1 MTIEKKLL
9 GTTPVSGVILPE
21 AVSFDGTNDYLSRS
35 SDMTNNADGKTF
47 TFSCWVYIPS
57 GYAGTIGVYNVG
69 SFWIQPDK
77 DGGLGIVGYGPSGG
91 NPAFYSNLP
100 ANTIPLDTYSNILVS
115 INVNGGVSTRLRHV
129 YINDVNVTSSA
140 DWYESEGSGW
150 YNDKLINFT
159 PDNGTIRVGANAA
172 SQKLKGRLA
181 HVFLDYTY
189 RDLSVTSN
197 RRLFI
202 TADGKPAD
210 GQGSVYNYALTK
222 LYVGSQDNTPL
233 EVFMSTDGTKFYM
246 VGKTTDKVYQYN
258 LSTAYD
264 VSSASYNSVSFSVAS
279 QSTEPTGISFSVD
292 GTKMYIVEA
301 SNGLIYQYT
310 LTTGFDLST
319 ASYAS
324 KSFDTSSQRS
334 GAEVQDVSIS
344 SNGTRLYIII
354 SNHIYEYTL
363 STAYDVSTATYNSKT
378 YSYSTQVAAGVGMA
392 FGNSGTKL
400 YLMGA
405 VSSID
410 TVFEYTLSTAWDVST
425 ASYSNNSF
433 IAAGR
438 TNDGKGLAL
447 SSNGEHIYSLGY
459 TGDSVFQY
467 DISTAYD
474 LSTASGSAPTGSATT
489 PILYLP
495 MTDAATAGSNSG
507 TGGDFT
513 VNGVLA
519 TAERGPNQDNCSASV
534 FNGSADYLF
543 RSSIVGVS
551 DSKQFTFSFNFVH
564 TGGSSGVPMEFRNA
578 ATGTYSVRVWQN
590 AASYNI
596 YIVNNEITVLVAHI
610 STADYKSL
618 NVDTGYKQ
626 NNVSI
631 SFDLSDTN
639 KRYVY
644 LNGTAATVTW
654 ETYTNQ
660 LIDMSQLNNWRIG
673 NSGTGSAWWNGQL
686 GEVYFNTAYTD
697 LATSNPFWDSDTNRP
712 NSVRKVIADTSVTP
726 LIALPIVGND
736 AGNNLGSGGD
746 FTVNSG
752 PYTGAR
758 GGSEFWARS
767 AHFNGS
773 STDLTNTSL
782 TGLSTGKQ
790 FTIAFGYSNFSYSDD
805 VTIFEVG
812 GGGGAGAGVYSK
824 VFFTS
829 SEVKIKCGDG
839 SADHLEISLA
849 RGATNG
855 IIMIS
860 CDTTGAVD
868 AIDFVI
874 DGTYTDKSSGIIV
887 QNSNITDSSEN
898 DSIIGNRLADNQTF
912 NGSLGF
918 VYVDDSYIDFSQEAN
933 RNKFVDQ
940 LGYPRDLTQQIEDGD
955 ISNPLIYMKFENAAA
970 LGTNSGSGGNFTVNG
985 PFHAGRDITP

>member
-9 GTTPVSGVILPE
+9 ATNPVSGEVLPE
-21 AVSFDGTNDYLSRS
+21 AVSFDGATDYLART
-35 SDMTNNADGKTF
+35 SDLTSNTDSKTF
-47 TFSCWVYIPS
+47 TFSAWVYWPDISNYDYIISLKPS
-57 GYAGTIGVYNVG
+57 GNVSFYCYITPQGRIDVSGRNASGTEI
-69 SFWIQPDK
+69 
-77 DGGLGIVGYGPSGG
+77 L
-91 NPAFYSNLP
+91 NLTQSTP
-100 ANTIPLDTYSNILVS
+100 KFAINTFVHILISVDLANTSNRYLYV
-115 INVNGGVSTRLRHV
+115 
-129 YINDVNVTSSA
+129 NDVLSGDSLWNTYTNGSIDFTVPEHRIFRNNSSR
-140 DWYESEGSGW
+140 Y
-150 YNDKLINFT
+150 
-159 PDNGTIRVGANAA
+159 
-172 SQKLKGRLA
+172 SQGRAA

-189 RDLSVTSN
+189 RDLSTTSN

-202 TADGKPAD
+202 DADGKP
-210 GQGSVYNYALTK
+210 S
-222 LYVGSQDNTPL
+222 
-233 EVFMSTDGTKFYM
+233 STIP
-246 VGKTTDKVYQYN
+246 
-258 LSTAYD
+258 
-264 VSSASYNSVSFSVAS
+264 SS
-279 QSTEPTGISFSVD
+279 
-292 GTKMYIVEA
+292 
-301 SNGLIYQYT
+301 
-310 LTTGFDLST
+310 
-319 ASYAS
+319 
-324 KSFDTSSQRS
+324 
-334 GAEVQDVSIS
+334 
-344 SNGTRLYIII
+344 
-354 SNHIYEYTL
+354 
-363 STAYDVSTATYNSKT
+363 
-378 YSYSTQVAAGVGMA
+378 
-392 FGNSGTKL
+392 
-400 YLMGA
+400 
-405 VSSID
+405 
-410 TVFEYTLSTAWDVST
+410 
-425 ASYSNNSF
+425 
-433 IAAGR
+433 
-438 TNDGKGLAL
+438 
-447 SSNGEHIYSLGY
+447 
-459 TGDSVFQY
+459 
-467 DISTAYD
+467 
-474 LSTASGSAPTGSATT
+474 

-534 FNGSADYLF
+534 FNGSNDYLF

-551 DSKQFTFSFNFVH
+551 STKQFTFSFNFVK
-564 TGGSSGVPMEFRNA
+564 TGGSSSVPMEFRNA
-578 ATGTYSVRVWQN
+578 ANTYSVRAWQN

-596 YIVNNEITVLVAHI
+596 YIINNGTEVVVANI
-610 STADYKSL
+610 SNADYNAL

-654 ETYTNQ
+654 ATYTNQ
-660 LIDMSQLNNWRIG
+660 LIDMSQLNNWRVG

-686 GEVYFNTAYTD
+686 GEVYFNTVYTD

-726 LIALPIVGND
+726 LIALPIIGND

-758 GGSEFWARS
+758 GGSEFWSRS
-767 AHFNGS
+767 AYFNGS

-812 GGGGAGAGVYSK
+812 GGSGAGAGVYSK

-829 SEVKIKCGDG
+829 SEVKIKCGNG
-839 SADHLEISLA
+839 SADHLEISLG
-849 RGATNG
+849 RGATSG

-860 CDTTGAVD
+860 CDTSSAVD

-874 DGTYTDKSSGIIV
+874 DGTYSDRSSGIIV

-918 VYVDDSYIDFSQEAN
+918 IYVDDSYIDFSQEAN

-955 ISNPLIYMKFENAAA
+955 ISNPLIYMKFENTAA

>member
-9 GTTPVSGVILPE
+9 GTNPVASGISPE
-21 AVSFDGTNDYLSRS
+21 AVSFDGHLGNNATDYLSRTTPLS
-35 SDMTNNADGKTF
+35 NQADSKTF
-47 TFSCWVYIPS
+47 TFSTWAWLDGANGGLLYLGNNRFFITFEGGGDYFKCEGRDANNTRHLRFEAPTGLVPVNTWVNILMSFDMSDTSKRHIYINEVDITS
-57 GYAGTIGVYNVG
+57 ATFTG
-69 SFWIQPDK
+69 SFPTYTN
-77 DGGLGIVGYGPSGG
+77 G
-91 NPAFYSNLP
+91 
-100 ANTIPLDTYSNILVS
+100 TLD
-115 INVNGGVSTRLRHV
+115 
-129 YINDVNVTSSA
+129 
-140 DWYESEGSGW
+140 
-150 YNDKLINFT
+150 FT
-159 PDNGTIRVGANAA
+159 PAA
-172 SQKLKGRLA
+172 SSGADMTYRIGAQYNAQSKLGGRLA
-181 HVFLDYTY
+181 HFFFDYTY
-189 RDLSVTSN
+189 RDLSVTAN

-202 TADGKPAD
+202 TADGKPSD
-210 GQGSVYNYALTK
+210 TI
-222 LYVGSQDNTPL
+222 P
-233 EVFMSTDGTKFYM
+233 
-246 VGKTTDKVYQYN
+246 
-258 LSTAYD
+258 
-264 VSSASYNSVSFSVAS
+264 
-279 QSTEPTGISFSVD
+279 
-292 GTKMYIVEA
+292 
-301 SNGLIYQYT
+301 SN
-310 LTTGFDLST
+310 
-319 ASYAS
+319 
-324 KSFDTSSQRS
+324 
-334 GAEVQDVSIS
+334 
-344 SNGTRLYIII
+344 
-354 SNHIYEYTL
+354 
-363 STAYDVSTATYNSKT
+363 
-378 YSYSTQVAAGVGMA
+378 
-392 FGNSGTKL
+392 
-400 YLMGA
+400 
-405 VSSID
+405 
-410 TVFEYTLSTAWDVST
+410 
-425 ASYSNNSF
+425 
-433 IAAGR
+433 
-438 TNDGKGLAL
+438 
-447 SSNGEHIYSLGY
+447 
-459 TGDSVFQY
+459 
-467 DISTAYD
+467 
-474 LSTASGSAPTGSATT
+474 
-489 PILYLP
+489 PIMYLP
-495 MTDAATAGSNSG
+495 MKDAATAGVNSG
-507 TGGDFT
+507 TGGNFT
-513 VNGVLA
+513 AVGTLA
-519 TAERGPNQDNCSASV
+519 TAERGPNQDNCSASN
-534 FNGSADYLF
+534 FNGSNDYLF

-551 DSKQFTFSFNFVH
+551 STKQFTFSFNFVK
-564 TGGSSGVPMEFRNA
+564 TGGSSSVPMEFRNA
-578 ATGTYSVRVWQN
+578 ANTYSVRAWQN

-596 YIVNNEITVLVAHI
+596 YIINNGTEVVVANI
-610 STADYKSL
+610 SNADYNAL

-654 ETYTNQ
+654 ATYTNQ
-660 LIDMSQLNNWRIG
+660 LIDMSQLNNWRVG

-726 LIALPIVGND
+726 LIALPIIGND

-758 GGSEFWARS
+758 GGSEFWSRS
-767 AHFNGS
+767 AYFNGS

-812 GGGGAGAGVYSK
+812 GGSGAGAGVYSK

-829 SEVKIKCGDG
+829 SEVKIKCGNG
-839 SADHLEISLA
+839 SADHLEISLG
-849 RGATNG
+849 RGATSG

-860 CDTTGAVD
+860 CDTSSAVD

-874 DGTYTDKSSGIIV
+874 DGTYSDRSSGIIV

-918 VYVDDSYIDFSQEAN
+918 IYVDDSYIDFSQEAN

-955 ISNPLIYMKFENAAA
+955 ISNPLIYMKFENTAA